1 METRQELVHRVYD
14 LVEGGHVDKAV
25 LVCLRLARANGDTFN
40 AVMFMRELY
49 PDVAQLRAA
58 FREETEHLNDEARQQ
73 LWKITQDRWIE
84 ERTLAHAV
92 LPGEED
98 RNVFAM
104 GAGELC
110 RDIEQMEKSIEDLRL
125 PPGLGEYDAAAFTDR
140 HLSLKSQ
147 MRLRIRACHE
157 VLERVRTRCQYYA
170 SRVDAQLAA
179 EIRTSDLVAS
189 VQREVHNF
197 YAERCD
203 LVYSGLHKAASL
215 VSSDDPE
222 DRALALTSIRRA
234 VKAAAD
240 YHYPPVEKPAQCSD
254 GKIRDLG
261 EEQYLNRPQEF
272 CAGLFGAGSS
282 ASLVAAEVAYLSVFL
297 RRLNDVACKGVH
309 SQVSPLEARQG
320 LLGVYMFL
328 SNVIAKLTRATG
340 PCEP

>member
-1 METRQELVHRVYD
+1 MNKQQDLLERVYEF
-14 LVEGGHVDKAV
+14 VEEGQIDKAV

-40 AVMFMRELY
+40 TIMFLRELH
-49 PDVAQLRAA
+49 PDVTQLQSA
-58 FREETEHLNDEARQQ
+58 FREETQHLNDETRQQ
-73 LWKITQDRWIE
+73 LWKVTQDRWIE
-84 ERTLAHAV
+84 ERTVANFL

-125 PPGLGEYDAAAFTDR
+125 PPGLGEYEAAAFTDQ
-140 HLSLKSQ
+140 HSSLKRQ

-157 VLERVRTRCQYYA
+157 VLERIRTRCQYYA

-179 EIRTSDLVAS
+179 ETSTSELVAS

-203 LVYSGLHKAASL
+203 AVYESLRKAASL
-215 VSSDDPE
+215 VSSE
-222 DRALALTSIRRA
+222 DSEDHALVLTCIRRA

-240 YHYPPVEKPAQCSD
+240 FHCPSVEGPVQCAD
-254 GKIRDLG
+254 GEVRDLG
-261 EEQYLNRPQEF
+261 EEQYLNRLQEY
-272 CAGLFGAGSS
+272 CTGLFGTGSS
-282 ASLVAAEVAYLSVFL
+282 GSLATAEVKYLSAFL

-309 SQVSPLEARQG
+309 SRVSRLEARQG
-320 LLGVYMFL
+320 LLAVYMFL
-328 SNVIAKLTRATG
+328 SNVIAKLTLPTLAADA
-340 PCEP
+340 